1 MPDNQ
6 IRAVIF
12 DMDGTLLDTLADIAH
27 SINSTLGRH
36 GFPPHPVAAYRTMVG
51 SGMRQS
57 VLRALGLDDRAAV
70 GAVPE
75 RAGGSARVSDDLVT
89 RMVDEV
95 NETYAADPVGR
106 TGFYDGVPEMLNE
119 ISSRSVPMA
128 VLSNKPDRLVQ
139 IIAGRFLDRW
149 SFTEIRGQRDGFPKK
164 PDPAAAH
171 ALAEGLGIEPA
182 NILFLGD
189 SDIDIL
195 TARRAGMMAVGAL
208 WGFRDRAELVQAGA
222 DAVVS
227 HPREVVDLLD
237 DREAVTAGEEA
248 TWQQT

>member
-36 GFPPHPVAAYRTMVG
+36 GFPPQPVAAYRKMVG

-57 VLRALGLDDRAAV
+57 VLRALGLDDAQQF
-70 GAVPE
+70 GTQPSIS
-75 RAGGSARVSDDLVT
+75 GGSPPVSDDLVAE
-89 RMVDEV
+89 MVGEV
-95 NETYAADPVGR
+95 NDTYAADPVGR
-106 TGFYDGVPEMLNE
+106 TRFYDGVPEMLNE

-128 VLSNKPDRLVQ
+128 VLSNKPDRLVR
-139 IIAGRFLDRW
+139 IIATRFLDPW
-149 SFTEIRGQRDGFPKK
+149 DFTDVLGQRDGFPKK
-164 PDPAAAH
+164 PDPAAARSI
-171 ALAEGLGIEPA
+171 AGGLGTDPA

-189 SDIDIL
+189 SDIDIV
-195 TARRAGMMAVGAL
+195 TARRAGMLAVGAL
-208 WGFRDRAELVQAGA
+208 WGFRDRTELVRAGA

-227 HPREVVDLLD
+227 HPREVMDLLD
-237 DREAVTAGEEA
+237 DRETVTAGEEA
-248 TWQQT
+248 T